1 MNRVLDRVV
10 ERMTLWQIDAVGAA
24 ACVLLGALWYVA
36 GVGPLAQA
44 RAEHREMSKTL
55 AQKQEEAE
63 KLASDEREF
72 ARALAKVNAEMESAT
87 IRLLPA
93 DQINSRLGALTG
105 LAQQVGLTLNEIK
118 PGTPG
123 PAAQFTPVPIRIT
136 GTGSFGG
143 VAAFL
148 HQLRERFP
156 DTGVARF
163 DLRGD
168 PEGIDRPAAYSVDM
182 VWYAAPS
189 ATPKKKS

>member
-1 MNRVLDRVV
+1 MNPVLDRLVG
-10 ERMTLWQIDAVGAA
+10 RMTLWQIDAVGAA
-24 ACVLLGALWYVA
+24 ACVLLGGLWYVA

-55 AQKQEEAE
+55 AQKQEEAA

-72 ARALAKVNAEMESAT
+72 ARALARVNAEMEKVT

-105 LAQQVGLTLNEIK
+105 LAQQAGLTLNEIK
-118 PGTPG
+118 PGAPG
-123 PAAQFTPVPIRIT
+123 PAAQFTPVPIRIS

-148 HQLRERFP
+148 HLLRERFP

-168 PEGIDRPAAYSVDM
+168 PEGIDRPAGYSVDM

-189 ATPKKKS
+189 ATPKKKP